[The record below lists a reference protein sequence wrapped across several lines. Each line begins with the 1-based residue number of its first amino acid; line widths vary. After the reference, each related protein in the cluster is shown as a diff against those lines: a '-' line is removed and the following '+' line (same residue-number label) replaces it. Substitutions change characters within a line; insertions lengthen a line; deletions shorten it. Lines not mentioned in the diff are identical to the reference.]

1 MAASYQT
8 LPANKR
14 HCPFCG
20 VLIAMNLSQC
30 PSCREA
36 VPPVPVAYRS
46 SPDGR
51 RAIRRGLLF
60 MLLAAVAYYFASGYS
75 GYNLPF
81 LVNPLV
87 TVYLLPVLFLAG
99 LGLSLY
105 GAFQR
110 IRA

>member
-36 VPPVPVAYRS
+36 VPPVSVAYRS

-51 RAIRRGLLF
+51 RAIRRGLLY
-60 MLLAAVAYYFASGYS
+60 MLLAAVAYYFASGY
-75 GYNLPF
+75 GGLTPPIQVQT
-81 LVNPLV
+81 LC
-87 TVYLLPVLFLAG
+87 TAYLLPALFPPA
-99 LGLSLY
+99 
-105 GAFQR
+105 
-110 IRA
+110 

>member
-36 VPPVPVAYRS
+36 VPPVSVAYRS

-51 RAIRRGLLF
+51 RAIRRGLLY
-60 MLLAAVAYYFASGYS
+60 MLLAAVAYYFASGYG
-75 GYNLPF
+75 GYSLPIQ
-81 LVNPLV
+81 VKPLV
-87 TVYLLPVLFLAG
+87 TDYLLPVLFLAG

>member
-36 VPPVPVAYRS
+36 VPPVSVAYRS

-51 RAIRRGLLF
+51 RAIRRGLLY
-60 MLLAAVAYYFASGYS
+60 MLLAAVAYYFASGYG
-75 GYNLPF
+75 GYHLPVP
-81 LVNPLV
+81 LKALV
-87 TVYLLPVLFLAG
+87 TEYLLSVVLLSV
-99 LGLSLY
+99 LGSGVF
-105 GAFQR
+105 GALQR
-110 IRA
+110 